1 MFAHIDCNNFYVS
14 CERVFNPSLNGKPVI
29 VLSNNDG
36 CAISRSNE
44 AKALGIPMGAPA
56 FKYKEIIEENNV
68 HVFSA
73 NFPLY
78 GDMSNRVMS
87 ILATFCPM
95 QEIYS
100 IDECFLDLS
109 GFDVDLKEY
118 GLQMKERVYKWT
130 GLPISIGIAPTKS
143 LCKVA
148 TRVAK
153 KFPKETNSVHVID
166 SEELRIK
173 ALKWLEIGEVWGIGR
188 QYTKKLL
195 AKNIKNAYQF
205 TCMGDD
211 WVKKHMSIVGLRLKH
226 DLQGIPSIMIEEVK
240 DKKNIAT
247 TRTFDYN
254 TENYE
259 DVKERIVTFTTKC
272 AEKLRKQGSCC
283 NSIQV
288 FIATNFYRKDLPQY
302 SNSICIKLPF
312 ATNST
317 FELAEYAVVG
327 LEQIFK
333 KGYAYKRAGVFVM
346 DFTPENNQQL
356 NLFQNRNAKH
366 ISIMKAMDKLN
377 RKYGC
382 DLLRLGAQAPGKTWR
397 MKQEKLS
404 PHYTTNIN
412 EVLTIKV

>member
-205 TCMGDD
+205 TCMDDD

-366 ISIMKAMDKLN
+366 IPIMKAMDKLN

>member
-44 AKALGIPMGAPA
+44 TKALGIPMGAPA

-272 AEKLRKQGSCC
+272 AEKLRKQSSCC

-366 ISIMKAMDKLN
+366 IPIMKAMDKLN

>member
-272 AEKLRKQGSCC
+272 TEKLRKQGSCC

-366 ISIMKAMDKLN
+366 IPIMKAMDKLN

>member
-288 FIATNFYRKDLPQY
+288 FVATNFYRKDLPQY

-366 ISIMKAMDKLN
+366 IPIMKAMDKLN

>member
-366 ISIMKAMDKLN
+366 IPIMKAMDKLN

>member
-1 MFAHIDCNNFYVS
+1 MFAHIDCNNFYAS
-14 CERVFNPSLNGKPVI
+14 CERVFNPALNGKPVV

-36 CAISRSNE
+36 CAIARSSE

-56 FKYKEIIEENNV
+56 FKYKEIIEKNHV

-87 ILATFCPM
+87 ILGTFSPV
-95 QEIYS
+95 QEVYS

-109 GFDVDLKEY
+109 GFDFDLKAY
-118 GLQMKERVYKWT
+118 GLKMKERVFKWT
-130 GLPISIGIAPTKS
+130 GLPISIGIAPTKA
-143 LCKVA
+143 LCKIA
-148 TRVAK
+148 TRIAK
-153 KFPKETNSVHVID
+153 KYLKQTGGVHVID
-166 SEELRIK
+166 SENLRIK
-173 ALKWLEIGEVWGIGR
+173 ALKWLEIGDVWGIGR
-188 QYTKKLL
+188 QYTKRLL

-205 TCMGDD
+205 TCMNDD
-211 WVKKHMSIVGLRLKH
+211 WVKTHMSIVGLRLKY
-226 DLQGIPSIMIEEVK
+226 DLQGIPSIMMEDIK

-254 TENYE
+254 TEKYE
-259 DVKERIVTFTTKC
+259 DIKERIVTFATKC

-288 FIATNFYRKDLPQY
+288 FIATNFYREDLPQY

-317 FELAEYAVVG
+317 FELAEYAVMG

-333 KGYAYKRAGVFVM
+333 KGYAYKRAGVLVM
-346 DFTPENNQQL
+346 DFTPESNQQL
-356 NLFQNRNAKH
+356 NLFQNRNTKH
-366 ISIMKAMDKLN
+366 IPIMNAMDKLN
-377 RKYGC
+377 RKYGH
-382 DLLRLGAQAPGKTWR
+382 DLLRLGAQAPGRTWR

-412 EVLTIKV
+412 EVLSVKV

>member
-173 ALKWLEIGEVWGIGR
+173 ALKWLEIGDVWGIGR

-366 ISIMKAMDKLN
+366 IPIMKAMDKLN

>member
-78 GDMSNRVMS
+78 GDMSSRVMS

>member
-188 QYTKKLL
+188 QYTK
-195 AKNIKNAYQF
+195 
-205 TCMGDD
+205 
-211 WVKKHMSIVGLRLKH
+211 
-226 DLQGIPSIMIEEVK
+226 
-240 DKKNIAT
+240 
-247 TRTFDYN
+247 TFSQKY
-254 TENYE
+254 
-259 DVKERIVTFTTKC
+259 KECLSVY
-272 AEKLRKQGSCC
+272 L
-283 NSIQV
+283 
-288 FIATNFYRKDLPQY
+288 
-302 SNSICIKLPF
+302 
-312 ATNST
+312 
-317 FELAEYAVVG
+317 
-327 LEQIFK
+327 
-333 KGYAYKRAGVFVM
+333 
-346 DFTPENNQQL
+346 
-356 NLFQNRNAKH
+356 
-366 ISIMKAMDKLN
+366 
-377 RKYGC
+377 YG
-382 DLLRLGAQAPGKTWR
+382 R
-397 MKQEKLS
+397 
-404 PHYTTNIN
+404 
-412 EVLTIKV
+412 

>member
-1 MFAHIDCNNFYVS
+1 MFAHIDCNNFYAS
-14 CERVFNPSLNGKPVI
+14 CERVFNPTLNGKPVI

-36 CAISRSNE
+36 CAIARSNE
-44 AKALGIPMGAPA
+44 AKSLGIPMGAPA
-56 FKYKEIIEENNV
+56 FKYKEVIEKNNV

-87 ILATFCPM
+87 ILATFSPV

-109 GFDVDLKEY
+109 GFDLDLKEY
-118 GLQMKERVYKWT
+118 GMKMKERVFRWT
-130 GLPISIGIAPTKS
+130 GLPISIGIAPTKA

-153 KFPKETNSVHVID
+153 KFPQPTSGVHVID
-166 SEELRIK
+166 SEDLRIK
-173 ALKWLEIGEVWGIGR
+173 ALKWLEIGDVWGIGR
-188 QYTKKLL
+188 QHTKRLL
-195 AKNIKNAYQF
+195 ASNIKNAYQF
-205 TCMGDD
+205 TCLPDD
-211 WVKKHMSIVGLRLKH
+211 WVKTHMSIVGLRLKH
-226 DLQGIPSIMIEEVK
+226 DLQGIPSISFEEVK

-247 TRTFDYN
+247 TRTFDYH
-254 TENYE
+254 TDKYE
-259 DVKERIVTFTTKC
+259 DIKERIVTFATKC

-288 FIATNFYRKDLPQY
+288 FVTTNFFREDLPQY
-302 SNSICIKLPF
+302 SNSICVKLPF

-317 FELAEYAVVG
+317 FEIAEYAVMG

-333 KGYAYKRAGVFVM
+333 KGYGYKRAGVLVM
-346 DFTPENNQQL
+346 DFTHENNQQL
-356 NLFQNRNAKH
+356 NLFQNRNTKH
-366 ISIMKAMDKLN
+366 IPIMKAMDKLN
-377 RKYGC
+377 RKYGH
-382 DLLRLGAQAPGKTWR
+382 DLLRLGAQAPGRTWR

-404 PHYTTNIN
+404 PHYTTDIN
-412 EVLTIKV
+412 EIIKVK

>member
-14 CERVFNPSLNGKPVI
+14 RERVFNPSLNGKPVI

-366 ISIMKAMDKLN
+366 IPIMKAMDKLN

>member
-1 MFAHIDCNNFYVS
+1 MFAHIDCNNFYAS
-14 CERVFNPSLNGKPVI
+14 CERVFNPALNGKPVV

-36 CAISRSNE
+36 CAIARSSE

-56 FKYKEIIEENNV
+56 FKYKEIIEKNHV

-87 ILATFCPM
+87 ILGTFSPV

-109 GFDVDLKEY
+109 GFGFDLKAY
-118 GLQMKERVYKWT
+118 GLKMKERVFKWT
-130 GLPISIGIAPTKS
+130 GLPISIGIAPTKA
-143 LCKVA
+143 LCKIA
-148 TRVAK
+148 TRIAK
-153 KFPKETNSVHVID
+153 KYPKQTGGVHVID
-166 SEELRIK
+166 SENLRIK
-173 ALKWLEIGEVWGIGR
+173 ALKWLEIGDVWGIGR
-188 QYTKKLL
+188 QYTKRLL

-205 TCMGDD
+205 TCMNDD
-211 WVKKHMSIVGLRLKH
+211 WVKTHMSIVGLRLKY
-226 DLQGIPSIMIEEVK
+226 DLQGIPSIMMEDIK

-254 TENYE
+254 TEKYE
-259 DVKERIVTFTTKC
+259 DIKERIVTFATKC

-288 FIATNFYRKDLPQY
+288 FIATNFYREDLPQY

-317 FELAEYAVVG
+317 FELAEYAVMG

-333 KGYAYKRAGVFVM
+333 KGYAYKRAGVLVM
-346 DFTPENNQQL
+346 DFTPESNQQL
-356 NLFQNRNAKH
+356 NLFQNRNVKH
-366 ISIMKAMDKLN
+366 IPIMHAMDKLN
-377 RKYGC
+377 RKYGH
-382 DLLRLGAQAPGKTWR
+382 DLLRLGAQAPGRTWR

-404 PHYTTNIN
+404 PHYTTNIH
-412 EVLTIKV
+412 EVLSVKV

>member
-1 MFAHIDCNNFYVS
+1 MFAHIDCNNFYAS
-14 CERVFNPSLNGKPVI
+14 CERVFNPALNGKPVV

-36 CAISRSNE
+36 CAIARSSE

-56 FKYKEIIEENNV
+56 FKYKEIIEKNHV

-87 ILATFCPM
+87 ILGTFSPV

-109 GFDVDLKEY
+109 GFGFDLKAY
-118 GLQMKERVYKWT
+118 GLKMKERVFKWT
-130 GLPISIGIAPTKS
+130 GLPISIGIAPTKA
-143 LCKVA
+143 LCKIA
-148 TRVAK
+148 TRIAK
-153 KFPKETNSVHVID
+153 KYPKQTGGVHVID
-166 SEELRIK
+166 SENLRIK
-173 ALKWLEIGEVWGIGR
+173 ALKWLEIGDVWGVGR
-188 QYTKKLL
+188 QYTKRLL

-205 TCMGDD
+205 TCMNDD
-211 WVKKHMSIVGLRLKH
+211 WVKTHMSIVGLRLKY
-226 DLQGIPSIMIEEVK
+226 DLQGIPSIMMEDIK

-254 TENYE
+254 TEKYE
-259 DVKERIVTFTTKC
+259 DIKERIVTFATKC

-288 FIATNFYRKDLPQY
+288 FIATNFYREDLPQY

-317 FELAEYAVVG
+317 FELAEYAVMG

-333 KGYAYKRAGVFVM
+333 KGYAYKCAGVLVM
-346 DFTPENNQQL
+346 DFTPESNQQL
-356 NLFQNRNAKH
+356 NLFQNRNVKH
-366 ISIMKAMDKLN
+366 IPIMHAMDKLN
-377 RKYGC
+377 RKYGH
-382 DLLRLGAQAPGKTWR
+382 DLLRLGAQAPGRTWR

-404 PHYTTNIN
+404 PHYTTNIH
-412 EVLTIKV
+412 EVLSVKV

>member
-118 GLQMKERVYKWT
+118 GLQIKERVYKWT

-366 ISIMKAMDKLN
+366 IPIMKAMDKLN

>member
-1 MFAHIDCNNFYVS
+1 MFAHIDCNNFYAS
-14 CERVFNPSLNGKPVI
+14 CERVFNPALNGKPVV

-36 CAISRSNE
+36 CAIARSSE

-56 FKYKEIIEENNV
+56 FKYKEIIEKNHV

-78 GDMSNRVMS
+78 GDMSNRAMS
-87 ILATFCPM
+87 ILGTFSPV
-95 QEIYS
+95 QEVYS

-109 GFDVDLKEY
+109 GFDFDLKAY
-118 GLQMKERVYKWT
+118 GLKMKERVFKWT
-130 GLPISIGIAPTKS
+130 GLPISIGIAPTKA
-143 LCKVA
+143 LCKIA
-148 TRVAK
+148 TRIAK
-153 KFPKETNSVHVID
+153 KYLKQTGGVHVID
-166 SEELRIK
+166 SENLRIK
-173 ALKWLEIGEVWGIGR
+173 ALKWLEIGDVWGIGR
-188 QYTKKLL
+188 QYTKRLL

-205 TCMGDD
+205 TCMNDD
-211 WVKKHMSIVGLRLKH
+211 WVKTHMSIVGLRLKY
-226 DLQGIPSIMIEEVK
+226 DLQGIPSIMMEDIK

-254 TENYE
+254 TEKYE
-259 DVKERIVTFTTKC
+259 DIKERIVTFATKC

-288 FIATNFYRKDLPQY
+288 FIATNFYREDLPQY

-317 FELAEYAVVG
+317 FELAEYAVMG

-333 KGYAYKRAGVFVM
+333 KGYAYKRAGVLVM
-346 DFTPENNQQL
+346 DFTPESNQQL
-356 NLFQNRNAKH
+356 NLFQNRNTKH
-366 ISIMKAMDKLN
+366 IPIMNAMDKLN
-377 RKYGC
+377 RKYGH
-382 DLLRLGAQAPGKTWR
+382 DLLRLGAQAPGRTWR

-412 EVLTIKV
+412 EVLSVKV

>member
-1 MFAHIDCNNFYVS
+1 MFAHIDCNNFYAS
-14 CERVFNPSLNGKPVI
+14 CERVFNPALNGKPVV

-36 CAISRSNE
+36 CAIARSSE

-56 FKYKEIIEENNV
+56 FKYKEIIEKNHV

-87 ILATFCPM
+87 ILGTFSPV
-95 QEIYS
+95 QEVYS

-109 GFDVDLKEY
+109 GFDFDLKAY
-118 GLQMKERVYKWT
+118 GLKMKERVFKWT
-130 GLPISIGIAPTKS
+130 GLPISIGIAPTKA
-143 LCKVA
+143 LCKIA
-148 TRVAK
+148 TRIAK
-153 KFPKETNSVHVID
+153 KYPKQTGGVHVID
-166 SEELRIK
+166 SENLRIK
-173 ALKWLEIGEVWGIGR
+173 ALKWLEIGDVWGIGR
-188 QYTKKLL
+188 QYTKRLL

-205 TCMGDD
+205 TCMNDD
-211 WVKKHMSIVGLRLKH
+211 WVKTHMSIVGLRLKY
-226 DLQGIPSIMIEEVK
+226 DLQGIPSIMMEDIK

-254 TENYE
+254 TEKYE
-259 DVKERIVTFTTKC
+259 DIKERIVTFATKC

-288 FIATNFYRKDLPQY
+288 FIATNFYREDLPQY

-317 FELAEYAVVG
+317 FELAEYAVMG

-333 KGYAYKRAGVFVM
+333 KGYAYKRAGVLVM
-346 DFTPENNQQL
+346 DFTPESNQQL
-356 NLFQNRNAKH
+356 NLFQNRNIKH
-366 ISIMKAMDKLN
+366 IPIMHAMDKLN
-377 RKYGC
+377 RKYGH
-382 DLLRLGAQAPGKTWR
+382 DLLRLGAQAPGRTWR

-412 EVLTIKV
+412 EVLSVKV

>member
-44 AKALGIPMGAPA
+44 AKALCIPMGAPA

-87 ILATFCPM
+87 ILATFCPV

-366 ISIMKAMDKLN
+366 IPIMKAMDKLN

>member
-302 SNSICIKLPF
+302 YNSICIKLPF

-366 ISIMKAMDKLN
+366 IPIMKAMDKLN

>member
-1 MFAHIDCNNFYVS
+1 MFAHIDCNNFYAS
-14 CERVFNPSLNGKPVI
+14 CERVFNPALNGKPVI

-36 CAISRSNE
+36 CAIARSSE

-56 FKYKEIIEENNV
+56 FKYKEIIEKNHV

-87 ILATFCPM
+87 ILGTFSPV
-95 QEIYS
+95 QEVYS

-109 GFDVDLKEY
+109 GFDFDLKAY
-118 GLQMKERVYKWT
+118 GLKMKERVFKWT
-130 GLPISIGIAPTKS
+130 GLPISIGIAPTKA
-143 LCKVA
+143 LCKIA
-148 TRVAK
+148 TRIAK
-153 KFPKETNSVHVID
+153 KYPKQTGGVHVID
-166 SEELRIK
+166 SENLRIK
-173 ALKWLEIGEVWGIGR
+173 ALKWLEIGDVWGIGR
-188 QYTKKLL
+188 QYTKRLL

-205 TCMGDD
+205 TCMNDD
-211 WVKKHMSIVGLRLKH
+211 WVKTHMSIVGLRLKY
-226 DLQGIPSIMIEEVK
+226 DLQGIPSIMMEDIK

-254 TENYE
+254 TEKYE
-259 DVKERIVTFTTKC
+259 DIKERIVTFATKC

-288 FIATNFYRKDLPQY
+288 FIATNFYREDLPQY

-317 FELAEYAVVG
+317 FELAEYAVMG

-333 KGYAYKRAGVFVM
+333 KGYAYKRAGVLVM
-346 DFTPENNQQL
+346 DFTPESNQQL
-356 NLFQNRNAKH
+356 NLFQNRNTKH
-366 ISIMKAMDKLN
+366 IPIMHAMDKLN
-377 RKYGC
+377 RKYGH
-382 DLLRLGAQAPGKTWR
+382 DLLRLGAQAPGRTWR

-412 EVLTIKV
+412 EVLSVKV

>member
-1 MFAHIDCNNFYVS
+1 
-14 CERVFNPSLNGKPVI
+14 
-29 VLSNNDG
+29 
-36 CAISRSNE
+36 
-44 AKALGIPMGAPA
+44 
-56 FKYKEIIEENNV
+56 
-68 HVFSA
+68 
-73 NFPLY
+73 
-78 GDMSNRVMS
+78 
-87 ILATFCPM
+87 
-95 QEIYS
+95 
-100 IDECFLDLS
+100 
-109 GFDVDLKEY
+109 
-118 GLQMKERVYKWT
+118 
-130 GLPISIGIAPTKS
+130 
-143 LCKVA
+143 
-148 TRVAK
+148 
-153 KFPKETNSVHVID
+153 
-166 SEELRIK
+166 
-173 ALKWLEIGEVWGIGR
+173 
-188 QYTKKLL
+188 
-195 AKNIKNAYQF
+195 
-205 TCMGDD
+205 MGDD

-317 FELAEYAVVG
+317 FELAEYAVMG

-366 ISIMKAMDKLN
+366 IPIMKAMDKLN

>member
-44 AKALGIPMGAPA
+44 AKALCIPMGAPA

-109 GFDVDLKEY
+109 GFDVNLKEY

-173 ALKWLEIGEVWGIGR
+173 ALKWLEIGDVWGIGR

-259 DVKERIVTFTTKC
+259 DVKERIVTFATKC

-317 FELAEYAVVG
+317 FELAEYAVIG

-366 ISIMKAMDKLN
+366 IPVMKAMDKLN

>member
-1 MFAHIDCNNFYVS
+1 MFAHIDCNNFYAS
-14 CERVFNPSLNGKPVI
+14 CERVFNPALNGKPVV

-36 CAISRSNE
+36 CAIARSSE

-56 FKYKEIIEENNV
+56 FKYKEIIEKNHV

-87 ILATFCPM
+87 ILGTFSPV

-109 GFDVDLKEY
+109 GFGFDLKAY
-118 GLQMKERVYKWT
+118 GLKMKERVFKWT
-130 GLPISIGIAPTKS
+130 GLPISIGIAPTKA
-143 LCKVA
+143 LCKIA
-148 TRVAK
+148 TRIAK
-153 KFPKETNSVHVID
+153 KYPKQTGGVHVID
-166 SEELRIK
+166 SENLRIK
-173 ALKWLEIGEVWGIGR
+173 ALKWLEIGDVWGVGR
-188 QYTKKLL
+188 QYTKRLL

-205 TCMGDD
+205 TCMNDD
-211 WVKKHMSIVGLRLKH
+211 WVKTHMSIVGLRLKY
-226 DLQGIPSIMIEEVK
+226 DLQGIPSIMMEDIK

-254 TENYE
+254 TEKYE
-259 DVKERIVTFTTKC
+259 DIKERIVTFATKC

-288 FIATNFYRKDLPQY
+288 FIATNFYREDLPQY

-317 FELAEYAVVG
+317 FELAEYAVMG

-333 KGYAYKRAGVFVM
+333 KGYAYKRAGVLVM
-346 DFTPENNQQL
+346 DFTPESNQQL
-356 NLFQNRNAKH
+356 NLFQNRNIKH
-366 ISIMKAMDKLN
+366 IPIMHAMDKLN
-377 RKYGC
+377 RKYGH
-382 DLLRLGAQAPGKTWR
+382 DLLRLGAQAPGRTWR

-404 PHYTTNIN
+404 PHYTTNIH
-412 EVLTIKV
+412 EVLSVKV

>member
-44 AKALGIPMGAPA
+44 AKALCIPMGAPA
-56 FKYKEIIEENNV
+56 FKYKEIIEENSV

-173 ALKWLEIGEVWGIGR
+173 ALKWLEIGDVWGIGR

-205 TCMGDD
+205 TCMDDD

-259 DVKERIVTFTTKC
+259 DVKERIVTFATKC

-317 FELAEYAVVG
+317 FELAEYAVMG

-366 ISIMKAMDKLN
+366 IPIMKAMDKLN

>member
-317 FELAEYAVVG
+317 FELAEYAVMG

-366 ISIMKAMDKLN
+366 IPIMKAMDKLN

>member
-153 KFPKETNSVHVID
+153 KFPQETNSVHVID

-173 ALKWLEIGEVWGIGR
+173 ALKWLEIGDVWGIGR

-317 FELAEYAVVG
+317 FELAEYAVMG

-366 ISIMKAMDKLN
+366 IPIMKAMDKLN

>member
-1 MFAHIDCNNFYVS
+1 
-14 CERVFNPSLNGKPVI
+14 
-29 VLSNNDG
+29 
-36 CAISRSNE
+36 
-44 AKALGIPMGAPA
+44 
-56 FKYKEIIEENNV
+56 
-68 HVFSA
+68 
-73 NFPLY
+73 
-78 GDMSNRVMS
+78 
-87 ILATFCPM
+87 
-95 QEIYS
+95 
-100 IDECFLDLS
+100 
-109 GFDVDLKEY
+109 
-118 GLQMKERVYKWT
+118 
-130 GLPISIGIAPTKS
+130 IGIAPTKS

-366 ISIMKAMDKLN
+366 IPIMKAMDKLN

>member
-1 MFAHIDCNNFYVS
+1 MFAHIDCNNFYAS
-14 CERVFNPSLNGKPVI
+14 CERVYNPALNGKPVV

-36 CAISRSNE
+36 CAIARSSE

-56 FKYKEIIEENNV
+56 FKYKEIIEKNHV

-87 ILATFCPM
+87 ILGTFSPV

-109 GFDVDLKEY
+109 GFGFDLKAY
-118 GLQMKERVYKWT
+118 GLKMKERVFKWT
-130 GLPISIGIAPTKS
+130 GLPISIGIAPTKA
-143 LCKVA
+143 LCKIA
-148 TRVAK
+148 TRIAK
-153 KFPKETNSVHVID
+153 KYPKQTGGVHVID
-166 SEELRIK
+166 SENLRIK
-173 ALKWLEIGEVWGIGR
+173 ALKWLEIGDVWGVGR
-188 QYTKKLL
+188 QYTKRLL

-205 TCMGDD
+205 TCMNDD
-211 WVKKHMSIVGLRLKH
+211 WVKTHMSIVGLRLKY
-226 DLQGIPSIMIEEVK
+226 DLQGIPSIMMEDIK

-254 TENYE
+254 TEKYE
-259 DVKERIVTFTTKC
+259 DIKERIVTFATKC

-288 FIATNFYRKDLPQY
+288 FIATNFYREDLPQD

-317 FELAEYAVVG
+317 FELAEYAVMG

-333 KGYAYKRAGVFVM
+333 KGYAYKRAGVLVM
-346 DFTPENNQQL
+346 DFTPESNQQL
-356 NLFQNRNAKH
+356 NLFQNRNVKH
-366 ISIMKAMDKLN
+366 IPIMHAMDKLN
-377 RKYGC
+377 RKYGH
-382 DLLRLGAQAPGKTWR
+382 DLLRLGAQAPGRTWR

-404 PHYTTNIN
+404 PHYTTNIH
-412 EVLTIKV
+412 EVLSVKV

>member
-1 MFAHIDCNNFYVS
+1 MFAHIDCNNFYAS
-14 CERVFNPSLNGKPVI
+14 CERVFNPALNGKPVV

-36 CAISRSNE
+36 CAIARSSE

-56 FKYKEIIEENNV
+56 FKYKEIIEKNHV

-87 ILATFCPM
+87 ILGTFSPV

-109 GFDVDLKEY
+109 GFDFDLKAY
-118 GLQMKERVYKWT
+118 GLKMKERVFKWT
-130 GLPISIGIAPTKS
+130 GLPISIGIAPTKA
-143 LCKVA
+143 LCKIA
-148 TRVAK
+148 TRIAK
-153 KFPKETNSVHVID
+153 KYPKQTGGVHVID
-166 SEELRIK
+166 SENLRIK
-173 ALKWLEIGEVWGIGR
+173 ALKWLEIGDVWGVGR
-188 QYTKKLL
+188 QYTKRLL

-205 TCMGDD
+205 TCMNDD
-211 WVKKHMSIVGLRLKH
+211 WVKTHMSIVGLRLKY
-226 DLQGIPSIMIEEVK
+226 DLQGIPSIMMEDIK

-254 TENYE
+254 TEKYE
-259 DVKERIVTFTTKC
+259 DIKERIVTFATKC

-288 FIATNFYRKDLPQY
+288 FIATNFYREDLPQY

-317 FELAEYAVVG
+317 FELAEYAVMG

-333 KGYAYKRAGVFVM
+333 KGYAYKRAGVLVM
-346 DFTPENNQQL
+346 DFTPESNQQL
-356 NLFQNRNAKH
+356 NLFQNRNVKH
-366 ISIMKAMDKLN
+366 IPIMHAMDKLN
-377 RKYGC
+377 RKYGH
-382 DLLRLGAQAPGKTWR
+382 DLLRLGAQAPGRTWR

-404 PHYTTNIN
+404 PHYTTNIH
-412 EVLTIKV
+412 EVLSVKV